1 MYKLFRKKS
10 ISFPFW
16 VLILRKHTNFNSKSC
31 CLTCT
36 ISVYFG
42 SDCLSQYTFK
52 CNVLI
57 SFIAGKTDFS
67 SEWYLLPFALVW
79 FYRRFQL
86 TLICA
91 ILTFYCSSHSFW
103 ERIYSFFKIYRI
115 PLQLLSKRKVSQVV
129 INSLRDSLWN

>member
-1 MYKLFRKKS
+1 MYKLFRKKPV
-10 ISFPFW
+10 SFLFW
-16 VLILRKHTNFNSKSC
+16 VLILRKHIKFDSKSFF
-31 CLTCT
+31 LTCR

-52 CNVLI
+52 CNILI
-57 SFIAGKTDFS
+57 SFIAGKTDFC

-79 FYRRFQL
+79 FYGRFQS
-86 TLICA
+86 TLMCA
-91 ILTFYCSSHSFW
+91 ILTFYYSSHFFW

-115 PLQLLSKRKVSQVV
+115 PLRLLSKRKISQVV